1 MNLPLPESNRTD
13 EPEEI
18 HNAGLWYDKFFDRWN
33 EAFDGLLKDKKDGND
48 AKAEWVQK
56 ACGLCGDPN
65 TLKEQQQRLAALVDA
80 CNGQLRFFRTDG
92 RFVTGL
98 GREHPVENGFA
109 WHHTLG
115 VPYLPASSVKGV
127 LRAWARESCAKEEDI
142 RRIFGSDNTKRPHVG
157 SVAILDALPIAAVQ
171 LDPDVMTP
179 HYAPYYQDET
189 NETAPADWH
198 NPTPIPFLT
207 VASGQTFAF
216 AVLPR
221 RARDAQDQAD
231 CHTVLDWLK
240 DALIWLGA
248 GAKSNVGYGRFA
260 YDQRATEAAS
270 EEARTRR
277 EQQQRQARLKE
288 KLRDLSPLAQ
298 ELERA
303 IGDGRWEQDKNAF
316 AQSWVIEVWLDKL
329 EADPQPDAAQR
340 FGALIRTHF
349 PGLMENPEKMT
360 GKKQDKPAFKNRQ
373 REIARRVNKLLQ

>member
-1 MNLPLPESNRTD
+1 MNLPLPETNRTD
-13 EPEEI
+13 DRKKI

-33 EAFDGLLKDKKDGND
+33 EAFDGLLKDAENAKD
-48 AKAEWVQK
+48 AKANWVQQ
-56 ACGLCGDPN
+56 ACRTSGDASA
-65 TLKEQQQRLAALVDA
+65 LQEHQQRLAALVDTHQ
-80 CNGQLRFFRTDG
+80 GQVKLFRTDG

-127 LRAWARESCAKEEDI
+127 LRAWARESGAKEEDI
-142 RRIFGSDNTKRPHVG
+142 RRIFGSDNAKRPHVG

-171 LDPDVMTP
+171 LDADVMTP

-240 DALIWLGA
+240 NALIWLGA
-248 GAKSNVGYGRFA
+248 GAKTNVGYGRFA

-270 EEARTRR
+270 EDAQTRR
-277 EQQQRQARLKE
+277 EQQQRQARLKDE
-288 KLRDLSPLAQ
+288 LRDLSPLAQ

-303 IGDGRWEQDKNAF
+303 VRDGHWEKDKNAF
-316 AQSWVIEVWLDKL
+316 AQNGMSETWLVKL

-349 PGLMENPEKMT
+349 SGLMENPEKMT
-360 GKKQDKPAFKNRQ
+360 GKKKDKPAFKDRQ
-373 REIARRVNKLLQ
+373 RDIARRVNKLLQ